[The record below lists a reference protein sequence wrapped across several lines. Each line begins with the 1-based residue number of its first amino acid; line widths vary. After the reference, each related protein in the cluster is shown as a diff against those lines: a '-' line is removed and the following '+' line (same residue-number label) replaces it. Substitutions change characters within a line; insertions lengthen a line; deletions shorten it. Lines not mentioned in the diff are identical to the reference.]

1 MNSFWLVTG
10 LGIGLS
16 ALTILINKLMINEK
30 LVDETREKI
39 KNMQKELKGL
49 DPKSKEFQEKQEKIL
64 DLNTV
69 IMKQQFKPMFIT
81 FLPYIIVFYL
91 IGNMFAFSPID
102 VGSNILLEVKG
113 DNVTVVSDCLGLNE
127 TVHGKGSFE
136 ATVGSNN
143 CTIFINGNK
152 IDNIIGKKDIFE
164 MDIENTHIKITP
176 PKEVFINL
184 PFSLPFFGN
193 KIGWLGTFIIFSFA
207 TSLIVNRA
215 LKGVYLRK
223 WE

>member
-1 MNSFWLVTG
+1 MNSFWLVAG

-39 KNMQKELKGL
+39 KKLQKELKDL

-91 IGNMFAFSPID
+91 VGNIFAFSPID

-113 DNVTVVSDCLGLNE
+113 NNATIVSDCLGINE
-127 TVHGKGSFE
+127 TISGNHVFHS
-136 ATVGSNN
+136 TVGSAN
-143 CTIFINGNK
+143 CTIFINGEK
-152 IDNIIGKKDIFE
+152 IDNIIGKKDVFDMNIG
-164 MDIENTHIKITP
+164 NTYVKITP
-176 PKEVFINL
+176 PKKVFINL
-184 PFSLPFFGN
+184 PFKLPFFGD
-193 KIGWLGTFIIFSFA
+193 KIGWLGTFILFSFA
-207 TSLIVNRA
+207 TSMVLNRA

-223 WE
+223 W